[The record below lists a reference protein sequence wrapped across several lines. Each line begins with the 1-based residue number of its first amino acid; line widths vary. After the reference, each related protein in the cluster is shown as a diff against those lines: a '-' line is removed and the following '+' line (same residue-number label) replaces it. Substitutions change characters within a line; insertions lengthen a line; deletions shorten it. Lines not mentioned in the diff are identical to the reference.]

1 MGCGFDCDVDVL
13 WEDVSGGML
22 EMRPVKREQRLYC
35 LSHTISAA
43 VLMVLP
49 HGIKASS
56 EISTL
61 LPEQRSC
68 DNDSV
73 ARSALLELFISLI

>member
-35 LSHTISAA
+35 LSDIISAA
-43 VLMVLP
+43 VSMVLP
-49 HGIKASS
+49 HGIGATP
-56 EISTL
+56 EVSTL
-61 LPEQRSC
+61 SQ
-68 DNDSV
+68 
-73 ARSALLELFISLI
+73 AAK